1 MEYPILRN
9 LQKVSNGTSLF
20 PLDTDHLYSGPVKPK
35 LVARTPGSD
44 SSPWKIKKDAPK
56 VSAKDVPGALRPL
69 MSCALWRLHESIH
82 RNDANQLF
90 FFTDQSDICSVAQ
103 KLNMVVRST
112 AELKAVLASKIDKS
126 DAATFGDLEREFGL
140 QKQDEKTENVELGG
154 EERAVEEEDDG
165 MIKQTRATNGP
176 MPGGE
181 FERVDD
187 SQPIDGDNQI
197 ALEHHTRETPGQ
209 DSGKE
214 NSSPARGSAD
224 GSPPAENIADASTAI
239 LVESKVPKVSAWS
252 KPLAD
257 FVTKTNDGSTD
268 KRSEVDHEFNAGNL
282 SKINRPNSRSA
293 LEREGQKV
301 TGTPLKSL
309 SPAIASSQE
318 EPARSVQLE
327 TPPQIANHTILLPNA
342 SQTPSSQATQE
353 LEDSDEEE
361 IVFKPQPKRY
371 SAQKKP
377 AQQNSRPSTPKS
389 QPPQNP
395 EERSPQVST
404 LTSQPKPKPASHG
417 RNPMVIGHGH
427 PQPKGSPTVI
437 DPDAFGRNFVVN
449 TNPSPRTLNN
459 TQAHHYPRPRSSHG
473 PSPQVPR
480 SARRHEPRLSP
491 QRNYQETTPRDSPAS
506 EPKAEPKAEPVPRMS
521 PRRTSRAIEPDKVA
535 PRDAQ
540 IKAPGPDIKSS
551 LPAPKQSE
559 TNEFVPRPP
568 GTNIRLANTRPVAS
582 MNRSRD
588 YQSADFGPRSEKSQS
603 EAKPEASVPGSKII
617 DTTEFVPRSAMTTP
631 LYKPRAHE
639 PGYIEPRASMP
650 EVEYV
655 LKSGTTRAS
664 ARGRGRLWTPS

>member
-1 MEYPILRN
+1 MARL
-9 LQKVSNGTSLF
+9 LS
-20 PLDTDHLYSGPVKPK
+20 LDTNNLHSAPVKPK
-35 LVARTPGSD
+35 LVARAPGSD

-90 FFTDQSDICSVAQ
+90 LFTDQPEICSVAQ
-103 KLNMVVRST
+103 KLNIVVRST
-112 AELKAVLASKIDKS
+112 AELKALVASKADKS

-140 QKQDEKTENVELGG
+140 QRQDEKTEIIELSG
-154 EERAVEEEDDG
+154 EERVVEEGDDST
-165 MIKQTRATNGP
+165 IKPIETANVPLPTVDA
-176 MPGGE
+176 
-181 FERVDD
+181 ERVND
-187 SQPIDGDNQI
+187 SQPIDQENRI
-197 ALEHHTRETPGQ
+197 ALEHHNQETPHQ

-214 NSSPARGSAD
+214 NSSPAKQSTD
-224 GSPPAENIADASTAI
+224 GSPPAENMAGASTVT

-257 FVTKTNDGSTD
+257 LVTKKNHDSTE
-268 KRSEVDHEFNAGNL
+268 KSSEGARKVNAANL
-282 SKINRPNSRSA
+282 SEIDRPSSRSA
-293 LEREGQKV
+293 LERGGQKV
-301 TGTPLKSL
+301 IETPLESF
-309 SPAIASSQE
+309 SPAITSSQE
-318 EPARSVQLE
+318 ETARSVQLE
-327 TPPQIANHTILLPNA
+327 TAPQIANHAIHLPNA
-342 SQTPSSQATQE
+342 SQTPSSQATQK

-377 AQQNSRPSTPKS
+377 VQQNSRPSTPKS
-389 QPPQNP
+389 QPLQNP
-395 EERSPQVST
+395 EERTPQVSS

-427 PQPKGSPTVI
+427 PQPKSLPTVI

-491 QRNYQETTPRDSPAS
+491 PRSHQEPAPRDSPAS
-506 EPKAEPKAEPVPRMS
+506 EPKAEPVPHAS
-521 PRRTSRAIEPDKVA
+521 PRRTSRVIEPEKGA
-535 PRDAQ
+535 PRDAPM
-540 IKAPGPDIKSS
+540 KAPGPDVNSS
-551 LPAPKQSE
+551 MPAPKSFE
-559 TNEFVPRPP
+559 TNGFAPRPP
-568 GTNIRLANTRPVAS
+568 SANIRLANTRPIPS

-588 YQSADFGPRSEKSQS
+588 YRSADFGPRSQKSQS
-603 EAKPEASVPGSKII
+603 EAKPEASVPGLKTI
-617 DTTEFVPRSAMTTP
+617 DTTEFVPRSAMTTL
-631 LYKPRAHE
+631 LYKPRAPE
-639 PGYIEPRASMP
+639 PEYIEPRASMP